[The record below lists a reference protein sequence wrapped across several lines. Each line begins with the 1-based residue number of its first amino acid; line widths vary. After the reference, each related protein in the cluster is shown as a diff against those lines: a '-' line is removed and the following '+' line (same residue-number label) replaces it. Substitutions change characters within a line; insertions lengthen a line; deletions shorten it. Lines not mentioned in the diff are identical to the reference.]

1 MTKIYNSVV
10 SYIFKISNT
19 DTLCFDCPSV
29 HYSHIEQALAQVFG
43 DDTIYV
49 HMPAPPLKT

>member
-1 MTKIYNSVV
+1 MAKIYNSVM

-19 DTLCFDCPSV
+19 DTLCFDCPCV

-49 HMPAPPLKT
+49 HMPAPH